1 VKKCPFC
8 AEDIQDAAI
17 LCKHCGR
24 DLSAGPPA
32 AIDSNSALQA
42 ELKRLTDAGKKIEAI
57 KRLREATGM
66 GLAEAK
72 NVVEAIQQR
81 RPAVIPP
88 ASAAPLTAKS
98 TNPVAVGCGLILV
111 LVVGFIVVAMFKS
124 SDTDNTGSPSSTV
137 NLVAS
142 VRFTGTQFT
151 VKNESTSQAWT
162 DVTCTL
168 NPSGL
173 MQSGF
178 DFRVAS
184 LAPGEEVTVGALQFA
199 KSDGTRF
206 NPFEMKA
213 MTMTIV
219 AKVDGRLG
227 VYSAKWE

>member
-88 ASAAPLTAKS
+88 P
-98 TNPVAVGCGLILV
+98 
-111 LVVGFIVVAMFKS
+111 
-124 SDTDNTGSPSSTV
+124 
-137 NLVAS
+137 
-142 VRFTGTQFT
+142 
-151 VKNESTSQAWT
+151 
-162 DVTCTL
+162 
-168 NPSGL
+168 
-173 MQSGF
+173 
-178 DFRVAS
+178 
-184 LAPGEEVTVGALQFA
+184 
-199 KSDGTRF
+199 
-206 NPFEMKA
+206 
-213 MTMTIV
+213 
-219 AKVDGRLG
+219 RLRP
-227 VYSAKWE
+227 